1 MSIDLFQSPERLL
14 FGWGSVGKTGEEAL
28 RYGAKALLV
37 SGKTSSRASG
47 ALEAVCASLKSAG
60 IAVTLFAKWN
70 PTPAYIPSLL
80 AQLLPETAAPMSSL
94 LWVAAA
100 RWTPPKPSA

>member
-37 SGKTSSRASG
+37 SGTNIWPRSSIS
-47 ALEAVCASLKSAG
+47 SA
-60 IAVTLFAKWN
+60 T
-70 PTPAYIPSLL
+70 
-80 AQLLPETAAPMSSL
+80 
-94 LWVAAA
+94 
-100 RWTPPKPSA
+100 